1 VIGDRDKV
9 RGEVKDEIVIKI
21 MIKDRSEV
29 RMKLEVS

>member
-1 VIGDRDKV
+1 MIGD